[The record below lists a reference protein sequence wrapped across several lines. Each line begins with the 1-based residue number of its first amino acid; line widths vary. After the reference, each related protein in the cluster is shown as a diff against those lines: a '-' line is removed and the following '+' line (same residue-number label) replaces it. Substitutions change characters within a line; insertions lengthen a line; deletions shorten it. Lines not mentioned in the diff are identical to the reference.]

1 MFFYT
6 ASDGESSSSKVGA
19 YKKTKFI
26 WQAAV
31 SAFLLL
37 GVTFPQGTQAVG
49 LYNLFKSSVAYA
61 ESSILSFAP
70 QSLEYNSQ
78 NLPVLE
84 AVGTTDY
91 RLATGGA
98 EIKIE
103 DGLSLTPQNSVFE
116 TGAPHTNQNPD
127 AVKIYVVQKGDTL
140 SEIAEK
146 FGVSVN
152 TIRWANDLGR
162 NGLIKVGQELVILP
176 VNGVRYKVKRGG
188 TLRDIVK
195 KIGGNLEEAA
205 AFNNLGPDE
214 ELEAGT
220 EVVIPEAELKE
231 PKKKARRF
239 AQSTIRRFS
248 KALPEYKGYFMRP
261 VIGGV
266 RTQGLHGKNA
276 VDLASYY
283 GAPIYA
289 AADGTVLISKW
300 GAWNGGYGNYVV
312 IQHPNGAQTLYAH
325 LSQNLVKKG
334 EYVRKGQVIGKMGS
348 TGRSTGVHL
357 HFEIRGAKNPF

>member
-1 MFFYT
+1 ML
-6 ASDGESSSSKVGA
+6 S
-19 YKKTKFI
+19 
-26 WQAAV
+26 
-31 SAFLLL
+31 
-37 GVTFPQGTQAVG
+37 
-49 LYNLFKSSVAYA
+49 NLFKGVVAYA
-61 ESSILSFAP
+61 ESSILPFGESAK
-70 QSLEYNSQ
+70 LEYNSQ

-84 AVGTTDY
+84 ARNAKSY
-91 RLATGGA
+91 HFATGGA

-103 DGLSLTPQNSVFE
+103 DGLSLAPQHSIFE
-116 TGAPHTNQNPD
+116 NESAQSNPNPD
-127 AVKIYVVQKGDTL
+127 AIKIYVVQKGDTL

-205 AFNNLGPDE
+205 AFNNLDPDE

-220 EVVIPEAELKE
+220 EVVIPEAKLEE
-231 PKKKARRF
+231 PKVKIRHY
-239 AQSTIRRFS
+239 AQSANLLRN
-248 KALPEYKGYFMRP
+248 ALPEYKGYFMRP